1 MAVVVSNETFW
12 AVVALVFFGIVFG
25 SSWALDAVFTVP
37 EWEFRWAL
45 ASFVFGAP
53 NSSVSFLIRR
63 AFALSGGWVDLSWG
77 GAWDFAIASVE
88 LGVVEVSLRAGLA
101 FSANGIPE
109 KRGSTLNTV
118 VSDFII
124 SSRAA

>member
-1 MAVVVSNETFW
+1 MAVVVSGESFR
-12 AVVALVFFGIVFG
+12 AVIALVFLRIVLS
-25 SSWALDAVFTVP
+25 SSWALDAVFSVP

-45 ASFVFGAP
+45 ARFVFGVP
-53 NSSVSFLIRR
+53 DSSVSFFVGR
-63 AFALSGGWVDLSWG
+63 AFTLSGSGVDLPWG

-88 LGVVEVSLRAGLA
+88 LGVVEVSLRARLA